1 MVGNNLGEGIAD
13 PCWGKTVIFFF
24 FKDSQ
29 IWIEGDTRFSGYGIG
44 QQKVG

>member
-24 FKDSQ
+24 LKIHKSGLKATRGFPVMALDS
-29 IWIEGDTRFSGYGIG
+29 
-44 QQKVG
+44 KK